1 VASHQIMSTSKLALM
16 SGFSHLGRQEQS
28 QPSGI
33 PGSLKQ
39 HQSATFPKGVFG
51 RPCATIR
58 ALVVGVI
65 QAPMQSIEAFARR
78 TKFLHRL
85 LIAPAF
91 LTLLFVII
99 GFSTEPA
106 FAQQPTATPTPQST
120 PTPSTAKPPRLDK
133 NFNNINAEQVA
144 EITILAYG
152 SRPVLAQIRRNGIER
167 GRLIR
172 YNTDGKTEESSY
184 ERRFVRGDNADK
196 DKVRLDQKTPSLEYS
211 LIFGE
216 GRLWGIINGASFVPR
231 ADAAS
236 TFRSQHRHSID
247 SLLRYQENGATL
259 NLVGRE
265 KQKGLDLFVLDL
277 IDKDKQS
284 TRYYISAKTF
294 QILWLEYQESA
305 GGGAPTLKYTRKFLD
320 YRLVQSTRVPYRTVL
335 MEEGRQT
342 QETRILTISF
352 GVKIDDGIFKSPEA

>member
-1 VASHQIMSTSKLALM
+1 M
-16 SGFSHLGRQEQS
+16 
-28 QPSGI
+28 
-33 PGSLKQ
+33 PG
-39 HQSATFPKGVFG
+39 
-51 RPCATIR
+51 
-58 ALVVGVI
+58 
-65 QAPMQSIEAFARR
+65 IEALSRR
-78 TKFLHRL
+78 TNFLHRPF
-85 LIAPAF
+85 ISPAF
-91 LTLLFVII
+91 LTLLLVVI
-99 GFSTEPA
+99 GFSVEPA
-106 FAQQPTATPTPQST
+106 TAQQPTAAATPQST
-120 PTPSTAKPPRLDK
+120 PAPANARQPKVDK

-144 EITILAYG
+144 EITIISYG
-152 SRPVLAQIRRNGIER
+152 SRPVLAQIRRNGVER

-184 ERRFVRGDNADK
+184 ERRFVRGESAEK

-216 GRLWGIINGASFVPR
+216 GRLWGIINGATFVPR

-247 SLLRYQENGATL
+247 SLLRYKENGATIS
-259 NLVGRE
+259 LVGRE

-277 IDKDKQS
+277 VDKEKQS

-294 QILWLEYQESA
+294 QVLWLEYQESA
-305 GGGAPTLKYTRKFLD
+305 GGGAPPLKYTRKFLD
-320 YRLVQSTRVPYRTVL
+320 YRLVQSTRVPYRTLL

-342 QETRILTISF
+342 QETRILTITY